1 MNLYD
6 KFLQKKDDLS
16 RLFYII
22 DCYQVLLIVQ
32 GHHY

>member
-16 RLFYII
+16 RLFRLHII
-22 DCYQVLLIVQ
+22 LLIATKFC
-32 GHHY
+32 